1 MMFADLQDETGKIQI
16 VFKEDEIAEAFAL
29 FRDQVDPRGGFVE
42 VKGTLFLT
50 KRGEKSLEVKT
61 WRLLS
66 KALLPL
72 PEKWHGLADVE
83 TRYRQRE
90 LESISNRKCA
100 SAL

>member
-1 MMFADLQDETGKIQI
+1 MFADLQDETGKIQI

-29 FRDQVDPRGGFVE
+29 FRDHVDRRFGS
-42 VKGTLFLT
+42 KGTLFLT

-72 PEKWHGLADVE
+72 PKSGTVG
-83 TRYRQRE
+83 RRG
-90 LESISNRKCA
+90 N
-100 SAL
+100 ALSPA